1 MKPIERFKK
10 MATMKKV
17 LLLLTFVIC
26 FMPDTQAQVIFVD
39 AANGTGIEDGSAQHP
54 FNTIKEGINAAVPGA
69 VVSIKNGTYIPD
81 DSWSGND
88 HTLLLKAGISLLGE
102 SRDNT
107 VISGIIVD
115 QEVSNLSVVLEN
127 LKFDEFHFVRAT
139 HAGPFNDRNI
149 IRNCATTLISPGFGA
164 GIPVNDTTPGPNHG
178 FLIEN
183 NNLGTEGV
191 IEFKQGAGVS
201 EISVLNNSC
210 GYVYLKSGGG
220 YTYLID
226 DNEVSY
232 GIFDKSAPNQT
243 TISNNRIYNGT
254 IDDRSGGNQYGIE
267 DEFIENNI
275 ITADENSPAFTD
287 EDYKAGIMVKSRSAT
302 IRNNT
307 ITCTGHV
314 SGIRSSAGAPL
325 HIINNTIA
333 LDEVQIPDP
342 DPVEGTIGIFNYSG
356 WGEVTGNK
364 ISGGQHGYFS
374 KAGTIQFARNEIE
387 RAYTGFYSMGA
398 EVVHHNSIK
407 NCYGDG
413 MILDG
418 LRGPLF
424 NNTIQNNAGSG
435 IRLLRMPID
444 LGGGQ
449 DTCPGL
455 NVITGN
461 GNYDLYI
468 ESISELHPMLFAR
481 FNVWDHSD
489 PMEIMQ
495 YDIRDGSDSTG
506 LVTVDFSPV
515 GYLGV
520 ITQESVDNLVLFP
533 NPASSVLNFEFRG
546 SGSQMV
552 QVSFFNSQGLLA
564 YRAEF
569 STGETSEIDISH
581 LPPGIYLVRIS
592 YGDALLIRKFLK
604 Q

>member
-1 MKPIERFKK
+1 

-17 LLLLTFVIC
+17 LLLLAFVIC
-26 FMPDTQAQVIFVD
+26 FIPDTRAQVIFVD
-39 AANGTGIEDGSAQHP
+39 AANTTGNEDGSALHP

-69 VVSIKNGTYIPD
+69 VVNIKNGTYLPD

-88 HTLLLKAGISLLGE
+88 HTLLLKAGVSLLGE

-107 VISGIIVD
+107 IISGIIVD
-115 QEVSNLSVVLEN
+115 QEVSNLSVKLEN
-127 LKFDEFHFVRAT
+127 LKFDEFYFIRAT

-149 IRNCATTLISPGFGA
+149 IRNCATTLISPAFGA
-164 GIPVNDTTPGPNHG
+164 GIPLNDTTPGPNFG
-178 FLIEN
+178 FLVEN
-183 NNLGTEGV
+183 NDLGSEGV
-191 IEFKQGAGVS
+191 IEFQQGAGVS

-232 GIFDKSAPNQT
+232 GIFDKSASNHT
-243 TISNNRIYNGT
+243 TISNNRIFNGT

-267 DEFIENNI
+267 DEFIENNT

-302 IRNNT
+302 ILNNI

-325 HIINNTIA
+325 NIINNTIT
-333 LDEVQIPDP
+333 LDEVQIPNP
-342 DPVEGTIGIFNYSG
+342 DPVEGTTGIFNYSG
-356 WGEVTGNK
+356 RGEVTGNK

-387 RAYTGFYSMGA
+387 GAYTGFYSMGA

-418 LRGPLF
+418 LKGPVF
-424 NNTIQNNAGSG
+424 NNTVKDNAGSG
-435 IRLLRMPID
+435 ILITRVPID

-468 ESISELHPMLFAR
+468 ETINEQHPIVFAR

-489 PMEIMQ
+489 PTEIMQ

-506 LVTVDFSPV
+506 LVSVDFSPA
-515 GYLGV
+515 GYLGDNH
-520 ITQESVDNLVLFP
+520 QEIEENRSLFP
-533 NPASSVLNFEFRG
+533 NPTSGKFRIRSADIGNSRFKMELFDQYGREVAMPMKDGYFADNHEF
-546 SGSQMV
+546 
-552 QVSFFNSQGLLA
+552 
-564 YRAEF
+564 
-569 STGETSEIDISH
+569 DISH
-581 LPPGIYLVRIS
+581 LPEGTYFCRINSRNRCTVRKII
-592 YGDALLIRKFLK
+592 LIK
-604 Q
+604 

>member
-1 MKPIERFKK
+1 
-10 MATMKKV
+10 MAIMKKV
-17 LLLLTFVIC
+17 LILLAFVIC
-26 FMPDTQAQVIFVD
+26 FMPDTRAQVIFVD
-39 AANGTGIEDGSAQHP
+39 AANVTGIEDGSAQHP

-69 VVSIKNGTYIPD
+69 VVNIKNGTYIPD

-88 HTLLLKAGISLLGE
+88 HTLLLKAGVSLLGE

-107 VISGIIVD
+107 IISGIVVD
-115 QEVSNLSVVLEN
+115 QEVSNLSVKLEN
-127 LKFDEFHFVRAT
+127 LKFDEFYFIRAT
-139 HAGPFNDRNI
+139 HAGPFTERNI

-164 GIPVNDTTPGPNHG
+164 GVPVNDTTPGPNHG

-183 NNLGTEGV
+183 NDLGSEGV
-191 IEFKQGAGVS
+191 IEFQQGAGVAD
-201 EISVLNNSC
+201 ISVLKNTC
-210 GYVYLKSGGG
+210 GYIYLKSGGG

-232 GIFDKSAPNQT
+232 GIFDKSASNHT
-243 TISNNRIYNGT
+243 TISNNRIFNGT

-267 DEFIENNI
+267 DEFIENNT

-307 ITCTGHV
+307 VTCTGHV

-325 HIINNTIA
+325 HIINNTIS
-333 LDEVQIPDP
+333 LDEVQIPNP

-356 WGEVTGNK
+356 WGEVTDNK

-418 LRGPLF
+418 LKGPIF
-424 NNTIQNNAGSG
+424 NNTVKDNAGSG
-435 IRLLRMPID
+435 IRITRVPID

-461 GNYDLYI
+461 GNFDLYI
-468 ESISELHPMLFAR
+468 ETISEQHPTVFAR

-489 PMEIMQ
+489 PAEIMQ

-506 LVTVDFSPV
+506 LVTVDFSPA

-520 ITQESVDNLVLFP
+520 GEVKEATGFEIFP
-533 NPASSVLNFEFRG
+533 NPT
-546 SGSQMV
+546 SGKFMICPPLTFAD
-552 QVSFFNSQGLLA
+552 SFTFGLFDLA
-564 YRAEF
+564 GRVKEMMSDIKPGHDQTAF
-569 STGETSEIDISH
+569 DISH
-581 LPPGIYLVRIS
+581 LPAGVYFVKIYFDGKMVVKRVIK
-592 YGDALLIRKFLK
+592 I
-604 Q
+604 